1 MPELEALEPQ
11 RFVKADWEEVFRQ
24 VTRDLDPWTLDLVE
38 LVGRFRA
45 YVAERDLELAV
56 PGRMLLASSVLL
68 RMKSDW
74 VRDGGAP
81 PTMAEALDEIT
92 AEMAIADE
100 EEPAPVYIAPEL
112 RLPIRRQPRSRP
124 TLADLRRSLKAAFA
138 KQGRPP
144 RPAANLTPEDV
155 GMDVEREPF
164 TRRAVRLLRYLLT
177 LVNGQRVIPFEAV
190 APDGNSKERVARF
203 LELLHLDAQGKIRVF
218 QEEFLGEILIEVP
231 DGRQSP
237 G

>member
-1 MPELEALEPQ
+1 MPELEAFEPQ

-24 VTRDLDPWTLDLVE
+24 VTRDLNPWTLDLVE

-56 PGRMLLASSVLL
+56 PGRMVLASSVLL

-92 AEMAIADE
+92 AEIAIADE

-112 RLPIRRQPRSRP
+112 CLPIRRQPRSRP
-124 TLADLRRSLKAAFA
+124 TLADLRRSLKAALA
-138 KQGRPP
+138 KQGRSS
-144 RPAANLTPEDV
+144 RPAANLTAEDM

-164 TRRAVRLLRYLLT
+164 TRRVVRLLRYLLT
-177 LVNGQRVIPFEAV
+177 LVNGQRVIPFQAV
-190 APDGNSKERVARF
+190 APDGDPKERVARF

-231 DGRQSP
+231 DGRQGP